1 MPNDEEATALVG
13 FQPRPLTEANVKQ
26 AVDFFSSADL
36 EGWNKLPVAT
46 RQSFAKTAVALG
58 LHPLTGEI
66 MVYKGKLFITIDG
79 RRRLA
84 MRAPD
89 FAAVQPEIISDPTVR
104 RSMGARWP
112 GDILAKCVVYRKS
125 TPMPT
130 IQFGLVREAERY
142 PSDREREQLGIT
154 VPKVQEAR
162 AAHDPDMIMDA
173 CTNPEA
179 KVRPVITQPAIMA
192 MKRAEA
198 RCLNIIAQAPLP
210 TFDTELDTPVE
221 EEANGDPEVIES
233 TGREIPIEEEARP
246 DEAPVKEAAE
256 PTTPADVPTSET
268 TTATPTTNPRP
279 AAPMP
284 KAEPAQRGRGG
295 VLNPPETP
303 QKLLQFAVQ
312 HLGFRNHAAVLT
324 ALGVKDITEVIDLVT
339 AWNTLCDLQ
348 GK

>member
-1 MPNDEEATALVG
+1 MPKDEDATALVG

-89 FAAVQPEIISDPTVR
+89 FAAVQPDIVSDPTVR

-130 IQFGLVREAERY
+130 IQYGLVREAERY

-154 VPKVQEAR
+154 PSKVQEAR

-210 TFDTELDTPVE
+210 TFDTELGTPVE

-233 TGREIPIEEEARP
+233 TAREIPIEEEAPP

-256 PTTPADVPTSET
+256 PSTPTDVPTSEG
-268 TTATPTTNPRP
+268 
-279 AAPMP
+279 P
-284 KAEPAQRGRGG
+284 KAELAQRGRGG
-295 VLNPPETP
+295 VLNPPETA